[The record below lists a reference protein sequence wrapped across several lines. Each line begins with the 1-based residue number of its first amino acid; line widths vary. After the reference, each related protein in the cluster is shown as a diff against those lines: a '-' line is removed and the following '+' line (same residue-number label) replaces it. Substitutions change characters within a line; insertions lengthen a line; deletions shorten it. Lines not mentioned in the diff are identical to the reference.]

1 MKSDSIWF
9 TNSSKH
15 WTSVKSVDDED
26 PALHVHDDVGQGKV
40 DHQLVARCTDILIS
54 EQKKTRFGFIA
65 LS

>member
-15 WTSVKSVDDED
+15 RASVKPVDDED

-40 DHQLVARCTDILIS
+40 DHQLVARCTDILIPK
-54 EQKKTRFGFIA
+54 QNKTRFGFIA
-65 LS
+65 LH

>member
-1 MKSDSIWF
+1 
-9 TNSSKH
+9 
-15 WTSVKSVDDED
+15 VKSVDDED